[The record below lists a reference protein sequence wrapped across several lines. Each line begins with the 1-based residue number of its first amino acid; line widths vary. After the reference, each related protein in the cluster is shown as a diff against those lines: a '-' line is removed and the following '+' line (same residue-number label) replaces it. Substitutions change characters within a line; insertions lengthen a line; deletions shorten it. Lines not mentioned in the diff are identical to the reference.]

1 MVMYGALVRR
11 WDWNAVN
18 STQYMRKCQV
28 DKVLDLATDGPKLME
43 YTLGHL
49 KVGVSWYRL
58 LVAACSRH
66 YEA

>member
-1 MVMYGALVRR
+1 MYGALVRR

-43 YTLGHL
+43 YAGPP
-49 KVGVSWYRL
+49 KSWCQ
-58 LVAACSRH
+58 LV
-66 YEA
+66 